1 MLSDLGMPRTFLVDC
16 SLQPEMK
23 ASIMVLNKILQDKL
37 NDNYRNLG
45 TLGPKR
51 PCLKQSFY
59 RTQPF
64 AKRPRDD

>member
-1 MLSDLGMPRTFLVDC
+1 MPSDPGMPRAFLVDG

-23 ASIMVLNKILQDKL
+23 ASIMVLNEIFQDKL

-59 RTQPF
+59 RTRPF
-64 AKRPRDD
+64 AKRPRED